1 MAVIDDYFFEL
12 EERMNKAESEFEF
25 EILQKEIR
33 KIYFPPEVRKRREG
47 TKRRGYQGELMKHYI
62 DKKKFVAA
70 LKDIGMSYHALAKSA
85 GLKSSSIQK
94 GKKGNY
100 ITLMDEGREKIQEV
114 SGLDVNYYTLSTE
127 PAFRQP
133 QRPINAGPIKEALEI
148 KGIKKYKLSMDL
160 YDNTSALDAYINKE
174 TMPLHRAKEL
184 CDILGLDHDDVIVK
198 ED

>member
-12 EERMNKAESEFEF
+12 EERLNKAESEFEF
-25 EILQKEIR
+25 EVLQKEII
-33 KIYFPPEVRKRREG
+33 KIYFPPERRRKPKVKG
-47 TKRRGYQGELMKHYI
+47 KVYLGELINYYI
-62 DKKKFVAA
+62 DKQKFVSD
-70 LKDIGMSYHALAKSA
+70 LKEVGMSYHALSKAA
-85 GLKSSSIQK
+85 GLRTPFIQR

-100 ITLMDEGREKIQEV
+100 ITLMDKDCEKIQEV

-160 YDNTSALDAYINKE
+160 YDNTSALDTYIEKK
-174 TMPLHRAKEL
+174 TMPIHRAKEL
-184 CDILGLDHDDVIVK
+184 CDILGLEHSEVIIK

>member
-1 MAVIDDYFFEL
+1 MAVIDSYFFEL
-12 EERMNKAESEFEF
+12 EERLNKTENDFEF
-25 EILQKEIR
+25 EVLQKEIR
-33 KIYFPPEVRKRREG
+33 KIYFPPEGRKKPIVKGKVYRV
-47 TKRRGYQGELMKHYI
+47 ELINYYI
-62 DKKKFVAA
+62 DKEKFVSD
-70 LKDIGMSYHALAKSA
+70 LKEIGMSYLALAKSA
-85 GLKSSSIQK
+85 GLKSAFIQR

-114 SGLDVNYYTLSTE
+114 SGLDVNHYTLSTE

-174 TMPLHRAKEL
+174 TMPLHRVKEL
-184 CDILGLDHDDVIVK
+184 CDILGLDHSAVIIK

>member
-1 MAVIDDYFFEL
+1 MAVIDGYFFEL
-12 EERMNKAESEFEF
+12 EERLLKATSKFET

-33 KIYFPPEVRKRREG
+33 KVYFPPEGRSSPTVKGKSYR
-47 TKRRGYQGELMKHYI
+47 GELINYYI
-62 DKKKFVAA
+62 DKEKFVSD
-70 LKDIGMSYHALAKSA
+70 LKEIGMSYLALAKSA
-85 GLKSSSIQK
+85 GLKSSFIQR

-148 KGIKKYKLSMDL
+148 KGIKKYQLSMDL
-160 YDNTSALDAYINKE
+160 YDNTSALDNYIKKE